1 MAVLF
6 VSLTITLITMK
17 LISLRRAGGVGR
29 GDGRDRGGDE
39 EGAQWRVYKVEIFSV
54 FLVLS
59 WEFTRLKLISQFL
72 NSHKDGKYQFLKP
85 PSPLKVPDCA
95 DHPLF
100 AKPGE
105 NPRRPALHRRKT
117 FQRGSPATHNKMII

>member
-17 LISLRRAGGVGR
+17 LISLHRAGGVGR

-39 EGAQWRVYKVEIFSV
+39 EGAQWRVYKVEIIFQL

-85 PSPLKVPDCA
+85 PSPLQGSRLCRSPTPCKASRKPVA
-95 DHPLF
+95 ASF
-100 AKPGE
+100 AS
-105 NPRRPALHRRKT
+105 T
-117 FQRGSPATHNKMII
+117 